1 MHMDR
6 KKLPV
11 GIDSFEKIRQ
21 NGFYYIDKSLLIKE
35 VVTNW
40 GDVNLFTRPRRFGK
54 TLNMSMIKSFFEIG
68 SDKSLFDGLAISGE
82 KKLCE
87 EYQAKHPVV
96 FLSLKSVEGL
106 KYENAIQWLAYLV
119 ANECK
124 RLAFLENSFKVKEDD
139 RKIFRNLMA
148 QRSEGNDLQAAL
160 GTLMR
165 MLHAHYEEQVIL
177 LIDEYDVPLDKAH
190 ANGYYDQMV
199 AFLRGFFGE
208 AFKTNPDLYF
218 AVVTGC
224 LRISKESIFTGINNL
239 KVDTITDTRYD
250 EYFGFTESNVQTLLT
265 DYGMEYARE
274 DMRAWYDG
282 YHFGDADVYCPW
294 DVVNHCD
301 KLLDNP
307 KARPKPYWNNTS
319 SNALVKQFI
328 DMADVTTRSEIEQL
342 VAGKMIRKKIVET
355 LTYGELTESIDNL
368 WSVLFL
374 TGYLTV
380 DKNVP
385 TGEDGYISL
394 VIPNREVREIFV
406 EKIQKWFKET
416 QISGNQK
423 ELFDAIWACDCE
435 GLQEHLRNVLLDTIS
450 YYDYHENYY
459 HALLVGLLVN
469 STCRIR
475 SNAEMG
481 NGRSDIVIEDDRNRR
496 AAIIEVK
503 RSRDFDE
510 VETDSEKGIRQ
521 IRENNYAW
529 PYQRR
534 KYTVLAYGIAFVDK
548 DCSVKVE
555 KL

>member
-1 MHMDR
+1 MDR

-11 GIDSFEKIRQ
+11 GIDSFEKIRR
-21 NGFYYIDKSLLIKE
+21 NEFYYVDKSLFIKE
-35 VVTNW
+35 VLTNW

-54 TLNMSMIKSFFEIG
+54 TLNMSMLKSFFEIG
-68 SDKSLFDGLAISGE
+68 ADKLLFDGLAISEE
-82 KKLCE
+82 KQLCE

-96 FLSLKSVEGL
+96 FLSLKGVEGL
-106 KYENAIQWLAYLV
+106 TYEDAILRLATLV
-119 ANECK
+119 STECK
-124 RLAFLENSFKVKEDD
+124 RLDFLEGSVKVKEADC
-139 RKIFRNLMA
+139 KVFRRLMMKTP
-148 QRSEGNDLQAAL
+148 EGDDLQAAL
-160 GTLMR
+160 ATLMR
-165 MLHAHYEEQVIL
+165 MLHAHYGEQVIL

-190 ANGYYDQMV
+190 INGYYDQMV

-250 EYFGFTESNVQTLLT
+250 EYFGFTESDVQKILA

-274 DMRAWYDG
+274 DLRAWYDG

-319 SNALVKQFI
+319 SNALVRQFI
-328 DMADVTTRSEIEQL
+328 DMADVTTRGEIEQL
-342 VAGKMIRKKIVET
+342 VAGKTIRKKIVET
-355 LTYGELTESIDNL
+355 LTYDELAESIDNL

-380 DKNVP
+380 DRNATK
-385 TGEDGYISL
+385 EDDDYTSL
-394 VIPNREVREIFV
+394 VIPNREVREIFI
-406 EKIQKWFKET
+406 EKIQKWFKDT
-416 QISGNQK
+416 HVSGSQK
-423 ELFDAIWACDCE
+423 ELYDAIWSCDCE
-435 GLQEHLRNVLLDTIS
+435 GLQNYLRNVLLDTIS

-459 HALLVGLLVN
+459 HALLVGLLLN
-469 STCRIR
+469 NTCRIR

-481 NGRSDIVIEDDRNRR
+481 NGRSDIVIEDDHNRR
-496 AAIIEVK
+496 AVIIEVK
-503 RSRDFDE
+503 RSRDYDDME
-510 VETDSEKGIRQ
+510 ADSEKGIRQ
-521 IRENNYAW
+521 IQEKNYAW

-534 KYTVLAYGIAFVDK
+534 KYTVFAYGIAFAEK
-548 DCSVKVE
+548 DCSVKAE

>member
-1 MHMDR
+1 MDR
-6 KKLPV
+6 KMLPV
-11 GIDSFEKIRQ
+11 GLDSFEKIRRL
-21 NGFYYIDKSLLIKE
+21 GYYYMDKTLLVKE
-35 VVTNW
+35 VLTQR

-54 TLNMSMIKSFFEIG
+54 TLNMSMLRSFFEIG
-68 SDKSLFDGLAISGE
+68 SDKSLFDGLAISKE
-82 KKLCE
+82 KQLCE

-96 FLSLKSVEGL
+96 FLSLKAVEGL
-106 KYENAIQWLAYLV
+106 EFEDAIQWLAYLV

-124 RLAFLENSFKVKEDD
+124 RLSFLESAPNVGEDD

-148 QRSEGNDLQAAL
+148 QRPEGKELQSSL
-160 GTLMR
+160 VTLMR
-165 MLHAHYEEQVIL
+165 MLHAHYGEQVIL
-177 LIDEYDVPLDKAH
+177 LIDEYDVPLNKAH
-190 ANGYYDQMV
+190 VGGYYDQMV

-208 AFKTNPDLYF
+208 AFKTNPDLFF

-250 EYFGFTESNVQTLLT
+250 EYFGFTEDDVKQLLA
-265 DYGMEYARE
+265 DYGMEYALE

-282 YHFGDADVYCPW
+282 YHFGNADVYCPW

-328 DMADVTTRSEIEQL
+328 DMADATTRGEIEQL
-342 VAGKMIRKKIVET
+342 MAGKTIRKKIVET

-380 DKNVP
+380 DRNAPKD
-385 TGEDGYISL
+385 EDDYTSL
-394 VIPNREVREIFV
+394 VIPNREVREIFI

-416 QISGNQK
+416 RVTGNQQR
-423 ELFDAIWACDCE
+423 LYDMLWACDSE
-435 GLQEHLRNVLLDTIS
+435 GLQEHLRNILLDTIS

-459 HALLVGLLVN
+459 HALLVELLL
-469 STCRIR
+469 SGPYRIR

-481 NGRSDIVIEDDRNRR
+481 NGRSDIVMEDDHNRR
-496 AAIIEVK
+496 VVIIEVK
-503 RSRDFDE
+503 RSRDFNDLE
-510 VETDSEKGIRQ
+510 ADCEKGIRQ
-521 IRENNYAW
+521 IRENNYAR
-529 PYQRR
+529 PYLRR
-534 KYTVLAYGIAFVDK
+534 KYTVLAYGIAFSEK
-548 DCSVKVE
+548 DCCVKVE
-555 KL
+555 KQ